1 MAPKKNKQTPENTG
15 RILAGLP
22 PIEKPK
28 AKAPARRQSP
38 IEDLGI
44 YFGGVGPMPTQE
56 QMDEARVISGMPS
69 FPRQT
74 DTPAP
79 NVGGFG
85 VTLPQDF
92 FGNFNLAE
100 FQAQYGYTPE
110 VPAKSTTPGTPTG
123 TTAATNTTTANKV
136 SAFDKL
142 RERLNARNLGSLY
155 DSIVGLVQ
163 ADLPE
168 EEFTL
173 QLRATPAYQQRFKA
187 NTARIASGLQPVSE
201 AAYLDLEDEYQGVM
215 RRRGLPDTYW
225 TRGPL
230 GEQTGFDALISGDV
244 SADELDSRIASAQMV
259 INANPQVMQS
269 LKAYYPEVTNGDVLS
284 YVLNPKTGLVDI
296 ERKIRGA
303 QIGGAALTA
312 GLAAPGAGR
321 IGELVGAGVS
331 EEQAQRGFQ
340 SIANILPESQK
351 LSQIY
356 DSGGYTQA
364 EAEAEAFGLA
374 GGIEAGRKRRRLAS
388 QERAAF
394 EGQAGLSATAFEKGR
409 AGAF

>member
-1 MAPKKNKQTPENTG
+1 MAKKKDPLANTKAQLKKVQTQIEQLKSSGAQNLESAAASAMQAGKGIDRIMARQLGLEGKALPTG
-15 RILAGLP
+15 
-22 PIEKPK
+22 
-28 AKAPARRQSP
+28 
-38 IEDLGI
+38 
-44 YFGGVGPMPTQE
+44 E
-56 QMDEARVISGMPS
+56 QIG
-69 FPRQT
+69 
-74 DTPAP
+74 
-79 NVGGFG
+79 N
-85 VTLPQDF
+85 VTLPPF
-92 FGNFNLAE
+92 
-100 FQAQYGYTPE
+100 
-110 VPAKSTTPGTPTG
+110 TPGMSLVPPEARGLIPPMTDA
-123 TTAATNTTTANKV
+123 TTSATLPPATTTTTANKV

-187 NTARIASGLQPVSE
+187 NATRIASGLTPISE
-201 AAYLDLEDEYQGVM
+201 AAYLDLEDQYQGVM

-269 LKAYYPEVTNGDVLS
+269 LKAYYPEVTDGDVLS

>member
-1 MAPKKNKQTPENTG
+1 MAKKKNLMQGVDVPVGGNSGIAGAYGDFINQTRPATPKKKNAPLEIPDGPFAKTATDVELLSPGQSAESTQARTARAEKDAADAAEKARLAAQGSGNTSLG
-15 RILAGLP
+15 GA
-22 PIEKPK
+22 
-28 AKAPARRQSP
+28 SP
-38 IEDLGI
+38 
-44 YFGGVGPMPTQE
+44 
-56 QMDEARVISGMPS
+56 S
-69 FPRQT
+69 
-74 DTPAP
+74 AP
-79 NVGGFG
+79 NVKTVAAGA
-85 VTLPQDF
+85 
-92 FGNFNLAE
+92 GN
-100 FQAQYGYTPE
+100 
-110 VPAKSTTPGTPTG
+110 KI
-123 TTAATNTTTANKV
+123 

-142 RERLNARNLGSLY
+142 KQRLTARNLGSLY
-155 DSIVGLVQ
+155 DAVVGLVQ

-187 NTARIASGLQPVSE
+187 NATRIASGLTPISE
-201 AAYLDLEDEYQGVM
+201 AAYLDLEDQYQGVM

-269 LKAYYPEVTNGDVLS
+269 LKAYYPEVTDGDVLS

-340 SIANILPESQK
+340 SIANVLPESQK

>member
-1 MAPKKNKQTPENTG
+1 MAKKKDPLANTKAQLKKVQTQIEQLKTSGAQNLESAAASAMQAGKGIDRIMARQLGSEGKSLPTG
-15 RILAGLP
+15 
-22 PIEKPK
+22 
-28 AKAPARRQSP
+28 
-38 IEDLGI
+38 
-44 YFGGVGPMPTQE
+44 E
-56 QMDEARVISGMPS
+56 QIG
-69 FPRQT
+69 
-74 DTPAP
+74 
-79 NVGGFG
+79 N
-85 VTLPQDF
+85 VTLPPF
-92 FGNFNLAE
+92 
-100 FQAQYGYTPE
+100 
-110 VPAKSTTPGTPTG
+110 TPGMSLVPPEARGLIPPMTDTTTG
-123 TTAATNTTTANKV
+123 TTLPPATTTTTTNKV

-201 AAYLDLEDEYQGVM
+201 AAYLDMEDAYQGVM
-215 RRRGLPDTYW
+215 RQRGLPDTYW
-225 TRGPL
+225 KRGPF

-244 SADELDSRIASAQMV
+244 SPDELDTRIASAQMV

-269 LKAYYPEVTNGDVLS
+269 LKAYYPEVTNGDILS

-364 EAEAEAFGLA
+364 EAEAEAFGLV
-374 GGIEAGRKRRRLAS
+374 GGIESGRKRRRLAS